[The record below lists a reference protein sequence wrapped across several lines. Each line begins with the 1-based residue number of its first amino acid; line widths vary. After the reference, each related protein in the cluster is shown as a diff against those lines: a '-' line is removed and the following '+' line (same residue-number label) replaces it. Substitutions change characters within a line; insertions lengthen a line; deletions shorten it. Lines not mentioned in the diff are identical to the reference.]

1 MQRSLRTVAVLL
13 LVTMAN
19 TLSGAQTLTFPAAQ
33 AVPLRLDL
41 HPAGCHS
48 QESRAPKLPSP
59 LPASYPCC
67 MNGHHVAVPNA
78 SFTLR
83 SMAAQLCSLTS
94 SAMLRF
100 DFISCLRCEDASGLS
115 TSPPST
121 APLRI

>member
-1 MQRSLRTVAVLL
+1 MHRSLRTVAVLL

-19 TLSGAQTLTFPAAQ
+19 ALSGAQTLAFPAAQ
-33 AVPLRLDL
+33 AVPHRLHL
-41 HPAGCHS
+41 HPVGCHS

-59 LPASYPCC
+59 LPASYQCC
-67 MNGHHVAVPNA
+67 VNGHHVAVPNA
-78 SFTLR
+78 TFTLR
-83 SMAAQLCSLTS
+83 SVAAQLCSLAS
-94 SAMLRF
+94 SAILRF